1 MIVVLRGRR
10 AYCGD
15 DSAREALVSCWVDR
29 READKVRPIV
39 YNAPD
44 MGVEALVTAVEGV
57 RACIQV
63 STATLRTMDPS
74 LPLCSFSGTWYL
86 SPGPSAFFEMGM
98 VKVPLRM
105 RFA

>member
-1 MIVVLRGRR
+1 MLVLSGGKC

-15 DSAREALVSCWVDR
+15 DCTREALVSCWVDR
-29 READKVRPIV
+29 READEVRPV
-39 YNAPD
+39 VDNAPD
-44 MGVEALVTAVEGV
+44 MGVEALVASVEGV
-57 RACIQV
+57 RPCHQV
-63 STATLRTMDPS
+63 SAASPRTMDPS
-74 LPLCSFSGTWYL
+74 LPLCSFSGTWYF